1 MGHPTIYPTGTTVYD
16 PEKCYNGYTIFQAAE
31 LGALLIDM
39 NGKPVRF
46 WKDLQGFPNKLLPG
60 GNVMGH
66 RGNRDSKFGY
76 QDGLDLVEVDWDGNI
91 VWKFDQ
97 HDYIEDEGFEP
108 RWMARQ
114 HHDYQREGNP
124 VGYYVP
130 GMEPKVGGGTT
141 FVLCHNTVTNKKISD
156 KKLLD
161 DTIVEVNDKGEKVW
175 EWHCHEHFRE
185 YGFDEASKNALFRD
199 PNMHD
204 CDGGVG
210 DWMHINSMSLLGP
223 NKWYDQGDERFHPDN
238 IIWDARETNILAIIS
253 KETGKVTWKIG
264 PDYNES
270 KELKRMG
277 IIIGQHHAH
286 MIPKGLPGEG
296 NILVYDNGGWAG
308 YGVPSMTSPT
318 GVKAYRR
325 DHTRILEINP
335 VTLKIVWQHTPTE
348 AGYLQPF
355 HSHHFYSPFIS
366 SAQRLPNG
374 NTLITEGSGGRLM
387 EVTSQ
392 HELVWEYISPYWG
405 KKFRLNMIYR
415 AYRYPYSYVPQLPQ
429 PEEVAIPK
437 MDVTQF
443 RLPGAADTTI
453 LDEIAVMVEGTTGYG
468 QVDGFCVKTEEEA
481 PVVVAEEEDE
491 DEYGGSVGT
500 I

>member
-1 MGHPTIYPTGTTVYD
+1 MGHPTIYPTGTTIYK
-16 PEKCYNGYTIFQAAE
+16 PEKCFNGYTLFPAPE
-31 LGALLIDM
+31 HGALLIDM

-60 GNVMGH
+60 GHVMGH
-66 RGNRDSKFGY
+66 RGERDMRYGY
-76 QDGLDLVEVDWDGNI
+76 QDDVDLVEVDWDGNV
-91 VWKFDQ
+91 VWEFSKHQ
-97 HDYIEDEGFEP
+97 YIEDPGLPP

-130 GMEPKVGGGTT
+130 GMEPKVGGGKT
-141 FVLCHNTVTNKKISD
+141 LILAHDTVIDHKISD

-161 DTIVEVNDKGEKVW
+161 DVIYEVDDSGEKIW
-175 EWHCHEHFRE
+175 EWHSHEHFKE
-185 YGFDEASKNALFRD
+185 YGFSEAAKSAFFRD

-204 CDGGVG
+204 CDGGMG
-210 DWMHINSMSLLGP
+210 DWMHINSMSVLGP
-223 NKWYDQGDERFHPDN
+223 NKWYDAGDERFAPEN
-238 IIWDARETNILAIIS
+238 IIWDARETNIIAIIS
-253 KETGKVTWKIG
+253 KETGKVVWQIG
-264 PDYNES
+264 PDYDSS

-308 YGVPSMTSPT
+308 YGVPSQTAPF

-325 DHTRILEINP
+325 DHSRILEIDP
-335 VTLKIVWQHTPTE
+335 ITLKIVWQHTPSE

-387 EVTSQ
+387 EVTRE
-392 HELVWEYISPYWG
+392 HELVWEYVSPYWG
-405 KKFRLNMIYR
+405 KLFPLPNIYR
-415 AYRYPYSYVPQLPQ
+415 AYRYPYEYVPQLPK
-429 PEEVAIPK
+429 PEEVAIEPL
-437 MDVTQF
+437 DVYHFQV
-443 RLPGAADTTI
+443 PGAAPVDI
-453 LDEIAVMVEGTTGYG
+453 LDEITVMVDGTEGYG
-468 QVDGFCVKTEEEA
+468 ETDGFCVQTEKADGDE
-481 PVVVAEEEDE
+481 E
-491 DEYGGSVGT
+491 DEYGGMTTT